1 MDSGLGETLVATTL
15 LSVLTYS
22 IDDLLPIFSETIGY
36 EKITSGCYPFLENG
50 FALTP

>member
-22 IDDLLPIFSETIGY
+22 IDDLLPIFSETTGY